1 MVSKVGKLGSQNLVK
16 IRRNLDKE
24 GWRFQ
29 NVI

>member
-1 MVSKVGKLGSQNLVK
+1 MVSKVGKLGNQNLVK
-16 IRRNLDKE
+16 TGRNLDKE